1 MVENEQSFGEYLRQ
15 LIRDSGITQ
24 HKFYTELGIRKPYF
38 YDILA
43 GRTNPPPYPL
53 QLKAMEILQASNE
66 TRERFFDLAAKGRNE
81 LPADI
86 ARYIDE
92 NPDALKS
99 IREKMK
105 LASCQYQAY
114 LLEQEAL
121 QIMDRDVIYAKK

>member
-15 LIRDSGITQ
+15 LIKDSGITQ

-86 ARYIDE
+86 ARYIE
-92 NPDALKS
+92 KYVTILTANSVTIPRKS
-99 IREKMK
+99 MFGK
-105 LASCQYQAY
+105 LLRNDS
-114 LLEQEAL
+114 
-121 QIMDRDVIYAKK
+121 

>member
-1 MVENEQSFGEYLRQ
+1 MLVCIQAYHWEAKRMVENEQSFGEYLRQ

-105 LASCQYQAY
+105 LASCQ
-114 LLEQEAL
+114 
-121 QIMDRDVIYAKK
+121 

>member
-15 LIRDSGITQ
+15 LIRDS
-24 HKFYTELGIRKPYF
+24 
-38 YDILA
+38 

-105 LASCQYQAY
+105 LASCQ
-114 LLEQEAL
+114 
-121 QIMDRDVIYAKK
+121 

>member
-1 MVENEQSFGEYLRQ
+1 MVENEQSFGEYLRP
-15 LIRDSGITQ
+15 LIKDSGITQ

-105 LASCQYQAY
+105 LASCQ
-114 LLEQEAL
+114 
-121 QIMDRDVIYAKK
+121 

>member
-66 TRERFFDLAAKGRNE
+66 TRERFFDLAA
-81 LPADI
+81 DI

-105 LASCQYQAY
+105 LASCQ
-114 LLEQEAL
+114 
-121 QIMDRDVIYAKK
+121 

>member
-1 MVENEQSFGEYLRQ
+1 MQKSMLVCIQAYHWEAKRMVENEQSFGEYLRQ

-105 LASCQYQAY
+105 LASCQ
-114 LLEQEAL
+114 
-121 QIMDRDVIYAKK
+121 

>member
-15 LIRDSGITQ
+15 LIRDSGIT

-105 LASCQYQAY
+105 LASCQ
-114 LLEQEAL
+114 
-121 QIMDRDVIYAKK
+121 

>member
-86 ARYIDE
+86 AGT
-92 NPDALKS
+92 LMK
-99 IREKMK
+99 IRMRSKAFGKKK
-105 LASCQYQAY
+105 LASCQ
-114 LLEQEAL
+114 
-121 QIMDRDVIYAKK
+121 

>member
-53 QLKAMEILQASNE
+53 QLSM
-66 TRERFFDLAAKGRNE
+66 
-81 LPADI
+81 
-86 ARYIDE
+86 
-92 NPDALKS
+92 
-99 IREKMK
+99 
-105 LASCQYQAY
+105 ASCFVEVVKEGRVAPS
-114 LLEQEAL
+114 LLPCHPPLGEGTTCMFFL
-121 QIMDRDVIYAKK
+121 FILFGIDTTSP

>member
-1 MVENEQSFGEYLRQ
+1 MLVCIQAYHWEAKRMVKNEQSFGEYLRQ

-105 LASCQYQAY
+105 LASCQ
-114 LLEQEAL
+114 
-121 QIMDRDVIYAKK
+121 

>member
-15 LIRDSGITQ
+15 LIKDSGITQ

-99 IREKMK
+99 MRSDIKPIFWSRKHCKSWTGM
-105 LASCQYQAY
+105 LSMRRSDCGC
-114 LLEQEAL
+114 
-121 QIMDRDVIYAKK
+121 

>member
-1 MVENEQSFGEYLRQ
+1 
-15 LIRDSGITQ
+15 
-24 HKFYTELGIRKPYF
+24 
-38 YDILA
+38 
-43 GRTNPPPYPL
+43 
-53 QLKAMEILQASNE
+53 MEILQASNE

-105 LASCQYQAY
+105 LASCQ
-114 LLEQEAL
+114 
-121 QIMDRDVIYAKK
+121 

>member
-15 LIRDSGITQ
+15 LIKDSGITQ

-53 QLKAMEILQASNE
+53 QLKAMEILQASDE
-66 TRERFFDLAAKGRNE
+66 TREVFFDLAAKGRKE

-86 ARYIDE
+86 AKYIGE
-92 NPDALKS
+92 NPDVLKD
-99 IREKMK
+99 IRENMK
-105 LASCQYQAY
+105 LASCQ
-114 LLEQEAL
+114 
-121 QIMDRDVIYAKK
+121 

>member
-15 LIRDSGITQ
+15 LIKDSGITQ

-66 TRERFFDLAAKGRNE
+66 TREIFFDLAAKGRNE

-105 LASCQYQAY
+105 LASCQ
-114 LLEQEAL
+114 
-121 QIMDRDVIYAKK
+121 